1 MLATELYRAMRTVEE
16 IKKKLEETGLHPSIR
31 GELEDQLRVA
41 RAERDRIKA
50 LMEGAK
56 AS

>member
-1 MLATELYRAMRTVEE
+1 MLATELYQAMRTVEE
-16 IKKKLEETGLHPSIR
+16 LEKKLEEAGLHPLLR
-31 GELEDQLRVA
+31 GELEDQLRIA